1 MVAGQT
7 VAVGRAFP
15 ATLERIDEWLPTLD
29 GIGLALVPINGV
41 VNRQPLP

>member
-15 ATLERIDEWLPTLD
+15 ATLERIDEWLPTLAEN
-29 GIGLALVPINGV
+29 GLALVPISGV
-41 VNRQPLP
+41 IDRQLPP

>member
-15 ATLERIDEWLPTLD
+15 APLERIDEWLPTLD
-29 GIGLALVPINGV
+29 GKGLALVPISGV
-41 VNRQPLP
+41 VNRRPLP